1 MSTLW
6 SKSDVEKLKQFVLEG
21 KYNDYE
27 IDILRKNSRY
37 LTVDGLLQLLPLRT
51 KKGITYKCKELG
63 LSYRLSKKKCEV
75 IVE

>member
-27 IDILRKNSRY
+27 IDILRKISRY
-37 LTVDGLLQLLPLRT
+37 LTVDGLLQLLPL
-51 KKGITYKCKELG
+51 
-63 LSYRLSKKKCEV
+63 
-75 IVE
+75 

>member
-21 KYNDYE
+21 KYNDYK

-37 LTVDGLLQLLPLRT
+37 LTVDELLQLLPLRT
-51 KKGITYKCKELG
+51 KKGITYKCKEFG
-63 LSYRLSKKKCEV
+63 LPYHLSKRKCEV
-75 IVE
+75 NVE